1 MWENISLCS
10 DVLEGAWYLLY
21 DDKKKPKRSET
32 VKKFIRESIDSFH
45 STLVTESKI
54 NISLAVF
61 GPLGAGKSFFLN
73 SLLNWGLSPNNNIVN
88 GPLPSASG
96 GSQTPIPIYVKYG
109 ESVQVLLH
117 SRTRGVE
124 TEIWFQEAQLDKTIL
139 EDVNNLL
146 STKFQDDGICGDA
159 RCVELQGQFP
169 IFRYLKEQ
177 MRSMTRSGHLQL
189 EVEVEF
195 VDVPGCGDGTGNESI
210 NVELSKADVVLFFDW
225 GKSGRPVSSEDIAQ
239 VFRRHDE
246 FEFTSRPKLV
256 HVANDRRVPSL
267 TKEDE
272 KKMYEEK
279 KKDLNKAWSN
289 FLTSS
294 SEGEVASGCYRD
306 VRAKLPQL
314 SGEALLER
322 LSTESEVICFH
333 SGSAGFVESLKN
345 VIKDHVQSVKIK
357 QTVHPF
363 LKNVHLAAKKLKT
376 RIGNSISSEKR
387 KGNVAEVKEGKAMFE
402 IVTNEN
408 KAGDL
413 AMSFLDQTN
422 LPLQS
427 DIKSIHRFLY
437 DEFLYSRETLN
448 FLQNMLKESLESFT
462 GRLIYAFMNANWST
476 LQDVP
481 TDLIE
486 VVEILCDSRVQQF
499 CANSAPGYLLH
510 VLDKGKNRNPFGKAK
525 KKLWSQSGTEQ
536 KKDLCGTF
544 LHILLNRIEQS
555 LEKETRDK
563 LHKKS
568 HFMLIELL
576 RRNVK
581 DLFAVRSLDDDAS
594 RSGTLIFLFN
604 QLDVVIVFCNK
615 AIREMNPHPSLEEQ
629 ADVDFP
635 EKMVDAHEARTI
647 PSESNHDKIIKDMTE
662 ILCKPVTKE
671 ADAIRKLETKLNFD
685 KHGALQLRQPAHN
698 EDQLKWAKALVSVLS
713 DQDHFN
719 VELDSN
725 FLVDP
730 QDAENEKL
738 LHLARKRLFAHQK
751 SFVTCKIVHDTSL
764 PDDEIHLK
772 KSTQEQKCLE
782 VFISAKMSANLDAI
796 REEFKE
802 PSKQLA
808 PIFMPTI
815 RPGPTNDIKGNYFL
829 EDDPWRND
837 PLMNDGVKED
847 EEGQRSALNLNIFL
861 VVEEHQL
868 QIFQTTVDS
877 LRRPSNINLMYVV
890 LPQRGRGIG
899 VARAII
905 KSLAECF
912 KFSLYWTIDDDI
924 RFMFQFDENDR
935 KWHKCALTR
944 GLLFGQRVFQTCLEK
959 TVKELSDDERGDLYE
974 DVTSD
979 WPRWAKKAKRIARTL
994 LIDRSSFAEVQKNP
1008 SLLHSPFAHI
1018 SDDCGG
1024 DADKEE
1030 ILKACEQQFVDECR
1044 ERLFKETVNHIAGV
1058 SLAHE
1063 STKRYDY
1070 MSKYPKADYM
1080 CSEQRYQVVLNNAC
1094 ALKGRN
1100 FVTDDMIF
1108 LDEEYQVYDKDKRNT
1123 PYWGIR
1129 NSDKSFC
1136 RALKVSGVIGY
1147 QVIRIVHTHK
1157 KLRNVFDRVGPS
1169 YFPSQS
1175 PHRSEDGDEED
1186 DDVDMNVSNL

>member
-1 MWENISLCS
+1 M
-10 DVLEGAWYLLY
+10 
-21 DDKKKPKRSET
+21 
-32 VKKFIRESIDSFH
+32 
-45 STLVTESKI
+45 
-54 NISLAVF
+54 F

-73 SLLNWGLSPNNNIVN
+73 SVLNWGLDPSNNIVN
-88 GPLPSASG
+88 GPLPSACG
-96 GSQTPIPIYVKYG
+96 GSQTPIPIYVRYG

-117 SRTRGVE
+117 SRKRGVK
-124 TEIWFQEAQLDKTIL
+124 TEVWFQEAQLDKTTL
-139 EDVNNLL
+139 ARVNNLL
-146 STKFQDDGICGDA
+146 TTKFQGDGIFRDA
-159 RCVELQGQFP
+159 RCVELQGKFP
-169 IFRYLKEQ
+169 IFRYLKEKT
-177 MRSMTRSGHLQL
+177 RSMTRSGHLQL

-195 VDVPGCGDGTGNESI
+195 VDVPGCGDETGNESI

-256 HVANDRRVPSL
+256 HVANDKRVLSL

-272 KKMYEEK
+272 KNMYEEK

-289 FLTSS
+289 FQTSS
-294 SEGEVASGCYRD
+294 SEGEVASGCYKD

-314 SGEALLER
+314 SGEALLEKF
-322 LSTESEVICFH
+322 STESEVIYFH
-333 SGSAGFVESLKN
+333 SGSSGFVESLKN
-345 VIKDHVQSVKIK
+345 IISDHVQSVKIK

-363 LKNVHLAAKKLKT
+363 LQNVHLAAKKLKT
-376 RIGNSISSEKR
+376 RVGNSISTEKR
-387 KGNVAEVKEGKAMFE
+387 KGNVAEVKEGKATFE
-402 IVTNEN
+402 ILPNEN
-408 KAGDL
+408 NAGDL
-413 AMSFLDQTN
+413 VMSFLDQTN

-448 FLQNMLKESLESFT
+448 FLQNILKESLESFT
-462 GRLIYAFMNANWST
+462 DRLIYAFMNANWST

-510 VLDKGKNRNPFGKAK
+510 VLDKGKNRNPLRTAE
-525 KKLWSQSGTEQ
+525 KKLWSKAGVEE
-536 KKDLCGTF
+536 KKDLCGKF
-544 LHILLNRIEQS
+544 LHIILNRTEES

-563 LHKKS
+563 QHKKS

-594 RSGTLIFLFN
+594 RIRILTLQFDKLRAI
-604 QLDVVIVFCNK
+604 IKFCNK
-615 AIREMNPHPSLEEQ
+615 AIREMNPHPSLEKQ
-629 ADVDFP
+629 ADVEFP
-635 EKMVDAHEARTI
+635 EKMVDAHEASTI

-662 ILCKPVTKE
+662 ILRKPGIKG

-685 KHGALQLRQPAHN
+685 KRGALQLRQPAQI
-698 EDQLKWAKALVSVLS
+698 EDQLKWAKTLVSVLS

-719 VELDSN
+719 VELDSSL
-725 FLVDP
+725 LVDP
-730 QDAENEKL
+730 LDAENEKL
-738 LHLARKRLFAHQK
+738 LHQARKRLFAHEK
-751 SFVTCKIVHDTSL
+751 SLVTCKIEHDTSL

-772 KSTQEQKCLE
+772 STREQKCLG
-782 VFISAKMSANLDAI
+782 VLTSAKMSENLDAI
-796 REEFKE
+796 REEFKD

-829 EDDPWRND
+829 EEDPWRKD
-837 PLMNDGVKED
+837 PLMNDGEKED
-847 EEGQRSALNLNIFL
+847 DEGQRSASKLNIFL

-868 QIFQTTVDS
+868 QIFRTTISS
-877 LRRPSNINLMYVV
+877 LRRPGNINLMYVV

-899 VARAII
+899 VTRTII

-924 RFMFQFDENDR
+924 QFMFRFDENGR
-935 KWHKCALTR
+935 KWHKCALTW

-979 WPRWAKKAKRIARTL
+979 WPRWAKTARRTARTL
-994 LIDRSSFAEVQKNP
+994 LIDSSSFAKVQKNP

-1024 DADKEE
+1024 DAQKEE
-1030 ILKACEQQFVDECR
+1030 ELKACERQFVDECR
-1044 ERLFKETVNHIAGV
+1044 ERLFNETVNHIAGV

-1080 CSEQRYQVVLNNAC
+1080 CSDQRYQVVLNNAC

-1100 FVTDDMIF
+1100 FVTDEMVF
-1108 LDEEYQVYDKDKRNT
+1108 LDKENQVCDKDRRNT
-1123 PYWGIR
+1123 PHWGIR
-1129 NSDKSFC
+1129 GSDKSFC

-1169 YFPSQS
+1169 YFASQS
-1175 PHRSEDGDEED
+1175 PHRSEDEDEED
-1186 DDVDMNVSNL
+1186 DVDMDVGNS